1 MGGAKTV
8 RFLQN
13 FLLVIGATALG
24 SAWGCIAIALVGA
37 FTIFR
42 ARSGEDWGTAYG
54 AMYSGACCG
63 VPLGALAGLFGAILS
78 ARDEIEDW
86 SAIVWIGVALGVAM
100 GPVCYYCE
108 ASQLRS
114 DLISALIV
122 AIVTAMFGTVGG
134 MLAATGE
141 GLWRRA
147 SRGQSQSV
155 ATGLGLLFVFIPTS
169 FVLVLVTMLISRQ
182 LTVFQLALLVLIE
195 VPILCGSV
203 TWLRLDGKQ
212 KRIMRKR
219 KDIRNRFLD

>member
-1 MGGAKTV
+1 V
-8 RFLQN
+8 RSLQTI
-13 FLLVIGATALG
+13 LLVIGATALG
-24 SAWGCIAIALVGA
+24 SAWGCIAMGLIGA

-54 AMYSGACCG
+54 MMYSGLCCG
-63 VPLGALAGLFGAILS
+63 LPLGAIAGFAGAVRI
-78 ARDEIEDW
+78 AREESEDW

-100 GPVCYYCE
+100 GPVCYYFE

-114 DLISALIV
+114 DVISALIV

-155 ATGLGLLFVFIPTS
+155 ATGLGLLFVFISTS
-169 FVLVLVTMLISRQ
+169 FVLVLVTVLISSQ
-182 LTVFQLALLVLIE
+182 WTVFQLALLVLIG

-203 TWLRLDGKQ
+203 MWLRRDGRQ
-212 KRIMRKR
+212 KRMMRKQ